1 MIFSKFIVPIYC
13 DNEFSGTGFIVNG
26 FLVTANHVMNK
37 KVHSY
42 FVFEN
47 QEYKINIG
55 KIIVLDEPE
64 NSQCSNN
71 ALDLFVCETD
81 IKDSN
86 LCFSSGF
93 EDGAIFDYFGYS
105 FDENTHELL
114 KDKESGITLHRMNA
128 LSFSDCMELDNTFS
142 CLCDLKPGNSGG
154 PLFHG
159 NKIVGMQNR
168 EICRKQVKKECVFI
182 KASYIM
188 DQIRDNNDCNI

>member
-26 FLVTANHVMNK
+26 FLMTANHVMKN
-37 KVHSY
+37 KVHSC

-47 QEYKINIG
+47 KKFRIDVR
-55 KIIVLDEPE
+55 KLIVLDEPE
-64 NSQCSNN
+64 NTQCSEN

-81 IKDSN
+81 IKDSD
-86 LCFSSGF
+86 LCFSSNL
-93 EDGAIFDYFGYS
+93 EEGALFDFYGYS

-128 LSFSDCMELDNTFS
+128 LSFSDCMKLNNSFS
-142 CLCDLKPGNSGG
+142 CLCDLKAGNSGG
-154 PLFHG
+154 PLFYG
-159 NKIVGMQNR
+159 NKIVGMLIR

-182 KASYIM
+182 KAGYIM
-188 DQIRDNNDCNI
+188 DKICNINDTSI